1 MKVYILDKVLE
12 YNNEKNVIESMFQE
26 IDNILEK
33 SNCFFSHLL
42 IDDLE
47 VYEDHYDYFKDNI
60 RNIKEVKVVV
70 STLKE
75 LVQNIMLS
83 AVDYL
88 NRAIPEI
95 DILSNEFYKTPSE
108 QSWAKFSDLL
118 EGIAWIMD
126 SFNAIDTNGKLKELV
141 SSYEEWNSYAK
152 DIYSL
157 HELLRDLEKVIEN
170 QDTVSV
176 ADILSYEINPLFI
189 DIKEKLEGLVSKG
202 AD

>member
-1 MKVYILDKVLE
+1 MKVYILDKVIE
-12 YNNEKNVIESMFQE
+12 YNNDKSSIESMFQE

-75 LVQNIMLS
+75 LVQNITIS
-83 AVDYL
+83 TIDYI
-88 NRAIPEI
+88 NRAIPEV

-126 SFNAIDTNGKLKELV
+126 SFNAIDTNGRLKELV
-141 SSYEEWNSYAK
+141 SSYEEWNNYAK

-170 QDTVSV
+170 QDIVSV
-176 ADILSYEINPLFI
+176 ADILSYEINPIFKN
-189 DIKEKLEGLVSKG
+189 IKEKLEGLISKE
-202 AD
+202 AN